1 MLKIKNTNLG
11 AGLIVGGLVL
21 TIAAGM
27 GSFYLVLN
35 REYLRQSLNQEKLA
49 HERVFSEKLSADK
62 ELNYKNSQ
70 VEQLEKA
77 NQQLTVY
84 LGNTVATLDEKGSI
98 LSQIYTNQAEIKSVQ
113 NKLQHIDGSTDAVQQ
128 QVSKLTKTVDQLV
141 AKNNQLLKQVNQ
153 LAQDNHQL
161 KASNNII
168 TIHKGIG
175 RAFRVEAW
183 RVRSRDLTTRAKK
196 TAKIVLSFEPSDR
209 HEFMKIK
216 KEVFYVTMSDES
228 GAIYNIL
235 QGQKKTVYLD
245 NNPVEILPSFE
256 LMAEDAEQINRIN
269 IAIEDLKGL
278 PAGVYNFDI
287 YTNNAYVGNTQIRLN

>member
-1 MLKIKNTNLG
+1 MLMHQ
-11 AGLIVGGLVL
+11 
-21 TIAAGM
+21 IA
-27 GSFYLVLN
+27 N
-35 REYLRQSLNQEKLA
+35 NQ
-49 HERVFSEKLSADK
+49 H
-62 ELNYKNSQ
+62 
-70 VEQLEKA
+70 
-77 NQQLTVY
+77 
-84 LGNTVATLDEKGSI
+84 
-98 LSQIYTNQAEIKSVQ
+98 EIKSVQ
-113 NKLQHIDGSTDAVQQ
+113 GQLKNIDGSTDAVQQ
-128 QVSKLTKTVDQLV
+128 QVQKLTKTVEQLI
-141 AKNNQLLKQVNQ
+141 AKNNHLLKQVNQ
-153 LAQDNHQL
+153 LALDNQQL
-161 KASNNII
+161 KATNNVI

-183 RVRSRDLTTRAKK
+183 KSRNRDLTTRGKK
-196 TAKIVLSFEPSDR
+196 TNKLVISFEPSDR

-256 LMAEDAEQINRIN
+256 LMAEDADQINRIN
-269 IAIEDLKGL
+269 IAVENLKGI

>member
-1 MLKIKNTNLG
+1 MLKIKNTNFG
-11 AGLIVGGLVL
+11 ASLMVGGLML
-21 TIAAGM
+21 AIAG
-27 GSFYLVLN
+27 GIGGFYLVLN
-35 REYLRQSLNQEKLA
+35 REYLRQSLNKEKLA
-49 HERVFSEKLSADK
+49 HERVLSEKLLSDK
-62 ELNYKNSQ
+62 ELTHKNSQ
-70 VEQLEKA
+70 LAQLEKA

-84 LGNTVATLDEKGSI
+84 LGNTVATLDKKGA
-98 LSQIYTNQAEIKSVQ
+98 LMHQIVTNQSEIKEVQ
-113 NKLQHIDGSTDAVQQ
+113 IQLKNMDGSTNAVEQQ
-128 QVSKLTKTVDQLV
+128 MQKLTKTVDQLI

-153 LAQDNHQL
+153 LSLDNQQL
-161 KASNNII
+161 KATNNVI

-183 RVRSRDLTTRAKK
+183 KSRSRDLTTRGKK
-196 TAKIVLSFEPSDR
+196 TNKLVLSFEPSDR

-269 IAIEDLKGL
+269 IAIENLKGL
-278 PAGVYNFDI
+278 APGVYNFDI

>member
-1 MLKIKNTNLG
+1 MLKIKNTNFG
-11 AGLIVGGLVL
+11 AGLMVGGLML
-21 TIAAGM
+21 AIAG
-27 GSFYLVLN
+27 GIGGFYLVLN
-35 REYLRQSLNQEKLA
+35 REYLRQSLNKEKLA
-49 HERVFSEKLSADK
+49 HERVLSEKLLSDK
-62 ELNYKNSQ
+62 ELTHKNSQ
-70 VEQLEKA
+70 LTQLEKA

-84 LGNTVATLDEKGSI
+84 LGNTVATLDKKGA
-98 LSQIYTNQAEIKSVQ
+98 LMHQIVTNQSEIKEVQ
-113 NKLQHIDGSTDAVQQ
+113 SQLKNMDGSTNAVQQ
-128 QVSKLTKTVDQLV
+128 QVQKLTKTVDQLI

-153 LAQDNHQL
+153 LSLDNQQL
-161 KASNNII
+161 KATNNVI

-183 RVRSRDLTTRAKK
+183 KARSRDLTTRGKK
-196 TAKIVLSFEPSDR
+196 TNKLVLSFEPSDR

-269 IAIEDLKGL
+269 IAIENLKGL
-278 PAGVYNFDI
+278 VPGVYNFDI

>member
-1 MLKIKNTNLG
+1 MLKIKNTTFG
-11 AGLIVGGLVL
+11 AGLMVGGLML
-21 TIAAGM
+21 AIAGTIG
-27 GSFYLVLN
+27 GFYLVLN
-35 REYLRQSLNQEKLA
+35 REYLRQSLNKEKLA
-49 HERVFSEKLSADK
+49 HERVFSEKLLSDK
-62 ELNYKNSQ
+62 ELTHKNSQ
-70 VEQLEKA
+70 LEQLEKA

-84 LGNTVATLDEKGSI
+84 LGNTVATLDKKGA
-98 LSQIYTNQAEIKSVQ
+98 LMHQIVTNQSEIEEVQ
-113 NKLQHIDGSTDAVQQ
+113 SQLKNMDGSTNAVEQQ
-128 QVSKLTKTVDQLV
+128 LQKLTKTVDQLI

-153 LAQDNHQL
+153 LSLDNQQL
-161 KASNNII
+161 KATNNVI

-183 RVRSRDLTTRAKK
+183 KSRSRDLTTRGKRTSK
-196 TAKIVLSFEPSDR
+196 LVLSFEPSDR

-269 IAIEDLKGL
+269 IAVENLKGL
-278 PAGVYNFDI
+278 APGVYNFDI

>member
-1 MLKIKNTNLG
+1 MLKIKNTNVG
-11 AGLIVGGLVL
+11 AGLLVGGLMLAV
-21 TIAAGM
+21 AAGM
-27 GSFYLVLN
+27 GTFYLVLN
-35 REYLRQSLNQEKLA
+35 REYLRQSLNKEKLA
-49 HERVFSEKLSADK
+49 HERVFSEKLLSEK
-62 ELNYKNSQ
+62 ELIHKNTQ
-70 VEQLEKA
+70 LEQLEKA

-84 LGNTVATLDEKGSI
+84 LGNNVEALDEKNQ
-98 LSQIYTNQAEIKSVQ
+98 LVRQIANNQLEIKSVQ
-113 NKLQHIDGSTDAVQQ
+113 SQLHEIDGNTESVQQ
-128 QVSKLTKTVDQLV
+128 QVSKLSKTVEQLV

-153 LAQDNHQL
+153 LALDNHQL
-161 KASNNII
+161 KATNNVI

-183 RVRSRDLTTRAKK
+183 RAKNRDLTTRAKK
-196 TAKIVLSFEPSDR
+196 TDKLVISFEPSDR

-245 NNPVEILPSFE
+245 NNPVDILPSFE

-269 IAIEDLKGL
+269 IAIENLKGL